1 MRINKYLVK
10 DKIYEG
16 SETILYR
23 AVNTDSS
30 QKVIL
35 KLAKTEPAFIRLKNE
50 YYILK
55 VLNIQGVPS
64 ALDFNQNSDRP
75 YVALTDI
82 SGLPL
87 SNSIEKIKKYPT
99 DRICEIFISIAKVLD
114 QIHRKNIIHKDMKP
128 SNILYE
134 EENDTISII
143 DFGISSQF
151 DFKLRE
157 QKNINTLEGTLKY
170 ISPEQTGRVNRS
182 VDQRSDLY
190 SLGITFYQLLTGNP
204 PFNSEDPIELIH
216 NHI

>member
-87 SNSIEKIKKYPT
+87 SNSIEKIKKYP
-99 DRICEIFISIAKVLD
+99 
-114 QIHRKNIIHKDMKP
+114 
-128 SNILYE
+128 Y
-134 EENDTISII
+134 
-143 DFGISSQF
+143 G
-151 DFKLRE
+151 
-157 QKNINTLEGTLKY
+157 
-170 ISPEQTGRVNRS
+170 
-182 VDQRSDLY
+182 
-190 SLGITFYQLLTGNP
+190 
-204 PFNSEDPIELIH
+204 
-216 NHI
+216 